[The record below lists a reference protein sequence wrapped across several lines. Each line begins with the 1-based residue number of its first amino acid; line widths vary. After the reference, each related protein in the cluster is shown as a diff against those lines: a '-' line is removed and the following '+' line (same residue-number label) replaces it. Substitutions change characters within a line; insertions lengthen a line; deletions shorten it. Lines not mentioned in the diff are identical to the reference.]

1 MQRPAAADGEGVTPS
16 AVVGHSAIA
25 DLILV
30 VHFAFVAFVVGG
42 LLFVWAGAA
51 FGWHWVRNFHFRVA
65 HLAAIG
71 FVALEALIGMAC
83 PLTEWEYLLRG
94 ERTDGP
100 TFVQRLIGPLI
111 FYELPAWA
119 FTLMHVGFALL
130 VALTFWFVPPW
141 PSKRRGIGNDS

>member
-1 MQRPAAADGEGVTPS
+1 
-16 AVVGHSAIA
+16 VGHATIA
-25 DLILV
+25 DFVLV

-42 LLFVWAGAA
+42 LALVWIGALL
-51 FGWHWVRNFHFRVA
+51 GWSWVRNRTFRIA

-100 TFVQRLIGPLI
+100 TFMERLIAPLL
-111 FYELPAWA
+111 FYNLPPSA

-130 VALTFWFVPPW
+130 VVLTFWLVPPR
-141 PSKRRGIGNDS
+141 PRE

>member
-1 MQRPAAADGEGVTPS
+1 MSQD
-16 AVVGHSAIA
+16 AIA
-25 DLILV
+25 DAVLL

-42 LLFVWAGAA
+42 LVLVWIGAVL
-51 FGWHWVRNFHFRVA
+51 GWRWVRNFRFRVV

-71 FVALEALIGMAC
+71 FVALEAIIGMAC

-94 ERTDGP
+94 KGSDGP
-100 TFVQRLIGPLI
+100 TFIERLVAPLM

-130 VALTFWFVPPW
+130 VVLTFWLVPPRM
-141 PSKRRGIGNDS
+141 SRKEKGSG